1 MLQVNENLIK
11 LRELYFQ
18 RAIQQ
23 SKDSFLHFIAMFAP
37 TLVPDW
43 IMGKHIHVI
52 ADKLQKVESGEIKR
66 LMVYHHVHLNQ
77 LYVQSYFLHGT

>member
-1 MLQVNENLIK
+1 LSHGQVKYQMLQVNENLIK

-43 IMGKHIHVI
+43 IMGKHIHV
-52 ADKLQKVESGEIKR
+52 
-66 LMVYHHVHLNQ
+66 
-77 LYVQSYFLHGT
+77 

>member
-1 MLQVNENLIK
+1 MFHGQVKYQMLQVNENLIK

-43 IMGKHIHVI
+43 IMGRHIHVI
-52 ADKLQKVESGEIKR
+52 ADILQMVVSGVI
-66 LMVYHHVHLNQ
+66 N
-77 LYVQSYFLHGT
+77 